1 MYVFYLVIFVNYLQ
15 IKLQCREC
23 YIKIKTVLAIMSKQS
38 GVHSAQTAQVLQ
50 FTLTAKVHFTG
61 IMEDHFRKILKE
73 SSN

>member
-1 MYVFYLVIFVNYLQ
+1 
-15 IKLQCREC
+15 
-23 YIKIKTVLAIMSKQS
+23 MSKQS